1 MPEAAATA
9 TAASASATFITCRSG
24 YPPSSAAMSR
34 ILVTRN
40 LPFEAL
46 DRLRAEHDVDV
57 WEHPEPPPPE
67 ALRER
72 AASAHGLL
80 TMLTEQVDEAL
91 LDAAPE
97 LKAIANMAV
106 GTDNIDVKA
115 AARRGIAVGNTP
127 GVLTDTT
134 ADLAFA
140 LLLAVARRLPAGEK
154 EVREGAW
161 GPWQPAHGLGADV
174 AGATLGIVGWG
185 RIGQAMARRGEGFGM
200 EVVHSSRSSGLE
212 LHELLDRADF
222 VSLHTP
228 LTPQTRHLI
237 DAPALARM
245 KPTAF
250 LINTARGGVI
260 DQAALRDAL
269 MARQIAGAGLDV
281 TAPEPLPADDPLLD
295 APNLL
300 VVPHIGSATVRP
312 RERMA
317 AMAAD
322 NLLAA
327 LDGREM
333 PHPA

>member
-1 MPEAAATA
+1 
-9 TAASASATFITCRSG
+9 
-24 YPPSSAAMSR
+24 MSR
-34 ILVTRN
+34 IFVTRD

-46 DRLRAEHDVDV
+46 GRLRAEHDVDV
-57 WEHPEPPPPE
+57 WERPEPPSPE
-67 ALRER
+67 ALRAR
-72 AASAHGLL
+72 AASAQGLL
-80 TMLTEQVDEAL
+80 TMLTEKVDEPL

-97 LKAIANMAV
+97 LRAIANMAV
-106 GTDNIDVKA
+106 GTDNIDLKA
-115 AARRGIAVGNTP
+115 AAARGIAVGNTP

-140 LLLAVARRLPAGEK
+140 LLLAAARRLPEGAA
-154 EVREGAW
+154 EVRDGAW

-200 EVVHSSRSSGLE
+200 EVIHSSRSSGLPLE
-212 LHELLDRADF
+212 ELLGRADF

-228 LTPQTRHLI
+228 LTPDTRHLI
-237 DAPALARM
+237 GAAALARM

-250 LINTARGGVI
+250 LINTARGGVV
-260 DQAALRDAL
+260 DQEALRAALIEGR
-269 MARQIAGAGLDV
+269 IAGAGLDV
-281 TAPEPLPADDPLLD
+281 TDPEPLPADHPLLD

-300 VVPHIGSATVRP
+300 VVPHIGSATVRT

-327 LDGREM
+327 LAGRRM
-333 PHPA
+333 PHPVT

>member
-1 MPEAAATA
+1 
-9 TAASASATFITCRSG
+9 
-24 YPPSSAAMSR
+24 MSR
-34 ILVTRN
+34 ILVTRH

-46 DRLRAEHDVDV
+46 DRLKDEHDVDV
-57 WEHPEPPPPE
+57 WEHDEPPPPD

-72 AASAHGLL
+72 VANVEGLL
-80 TMLTEQVDEAL
+80 TMLTERVDDAL
-91 LDAAPE
+91 LDAAPH
-97 LKAIANMAV
+97 LKAVANMAV
-106 GTDNIDVKA
+106 GTDNIDLEATA
-115 AARRGIAVGNTP
+115 ARGIAVGNTP

-140 LLLAVARRLPAGEK
+140 LLLAVARRLPEGAA
-154 EVREGAW
+154 EVRGGAW

-185 RIGQAMARRGEGFGM
+185 RIGKAMARRGEGFGM
-200 EVVHSSRSSGLE
+200 EVIHNSRSSGLP
-212 LHELLDRADF
+212 LHELLERADF

-228 LTPQTRHLI
+228 LSPATRHLI
-237 DAPALARM
+237 DEPALARM

-250 LINTARGGVI
+250 LINTARGGVV

-269 MARQIAGAGLDV
+269 MARRIAGAGLDV
-281 TAPEPLPADDPLLD
+281 TDPEPLPADDPLLD

-300 VVPHIGSATVRP
+300 VVPHIGSATVRT

-327 LDGREM
+327 LAGRPM
-333 PHPA
+333 PHPVE

>member
-1 MPEAAATA
+1 
-9 TAASASATFITCRSG
+9 
-24 YPPSSAAMSR
+24 MSR
-34 ILVTRN
+34 VLVTRE

-57 WEHPEPPPPE
+57 WEHPEPPPPGQ
-67 ALRER
+67 LRKR
-72 AASAHGLL
+72 AAGAHGLL
-80 TMLTEQVDEAL
+80 TMLTERVDEQL

-106 GTDNIDVKA
+106 GTDNIDLEA

-161 GPWQPAHGLGADV
+161 GPWQPAHDLGADV

-200 EVVHSSRSSGLE
+200 EVIHSSRSSGLP
-212 LHELLDRADF
+212 LHELLERADF

-228 LTPQTRHLI
+228 LTPQTHHLI
-237 DAPALARM
+237 DAPALSRM
-245 KPTAF
+245 KRTAF
-250 LINTARGGVI
+250 LINTARGGVV
-260 DQAALRDAL
+260 DQSALRDAL
-269 MARQIAGAGLDV
+269 SARRIAGAGLDV
-281 TAPEPLPADDPLLD
+281 TDPEPLPADDPLLD

-300 VVPHIGSATVRP
+300 VVPHIGSATVRT

-327 LDGREM
+327 LAGRPM
-333 PHPA
+333 PHPVK